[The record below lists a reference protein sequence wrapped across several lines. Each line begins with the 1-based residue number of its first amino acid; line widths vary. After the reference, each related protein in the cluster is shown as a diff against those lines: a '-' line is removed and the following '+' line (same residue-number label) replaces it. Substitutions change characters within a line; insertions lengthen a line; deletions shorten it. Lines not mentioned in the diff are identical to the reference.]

1 MKKQDTWGI
10 VKRLFFIGMKFRSW
24 FILTLV
30 ISIFLAIV
38 STYRPYLTME
48 VVDND
53 ITKLKDKALMI
64 KHIYLLIGLV
74 LQKPF

>member
-24 FILTLV
+24 FILTLIISV
-30 ISIFLAIV
+30 ILSIV

-53 ITKLKDKALMI
+53 ITKLRIRL
-64 KHIYLLIGLV
+64 
-74 LQKPF
+74 